1 MGAGSGYAEKLRTPE
16 FLFSGFRLLGLLAG
30 LQRTYLLVDQLNHR
44 LLLGIASSVLS
55 FVRRGHYCKI
65 TSLESAEQQTL
76 VEGAAFQ
83 EDALVRVLTRLLED
97 ALVSADD
104 DARRYAGE

>member
-1 MGAGSGYAEKLRTPE
+1 M
-16 FLFSGFRLLGLLAG
+16 
-30 LQRTYLLVDQLNHR
+30 
-44 LLLGIASSVLS
+44 
-55 FVRRGHYCKI
+55 RRGHYCKI